1 MITEKNY
8 LSRIEKLRKSMK
20 EKNVDS
26 VFISSYEN
34 RRYYSG
40 FTGSNGWLVITGN
53 SLNIF
58 TDGRYIE
65 QVKHEAPLYTLV
77 VSDQSYQK
85 AMLEAFSSFASSHP
99 LGKKIGFEMGMMSV
113 SLYSELLGRVNN
125 SEFVAFGEEIRSPR
139 DYKDPVEIEMI
150 RRAVKIAEEG
160 FQAIEAKFISGAT
173 ERELA
178 AELQYRMKLAGAD
191 NESFDTIVGS
201 GENGAMPH
209 AKVSDRVLKE
219 GDAIVVDWGAIADGY
234 NSDMTRTLFVGKP
247 EGKMKEVYEIVLE
260 AQMKV
265 LKNLKPG
272 MKTGEADAI
281 ARDHIKAAG
290 YGKEFGHGLGHGVGL
305 AVHEMPSLKEG
316 METVLQPGMVVTVEP
331 GIYLPGIGGVRIE
344 DLVVIT
350 EDGCEVLTSLPK
362 ELKS

>member
-1 MITEKNY
+1 MAE
-8 LSRIEKLRKSMK
+8 M
-20 EKNVDS
+20 NVDS
-26 VFISSYEN
+26 VFICGYEN

-40 FTGSNGWLVITGN
+40 FTGSNGWLVITCD

-65 QVKHEAPLYTLV
+65 QVKQEAPLYTLILA
-77 VSDQSYQK
+77 DQSYQK
-85 AMLEAFSSFASSHP
+85 AMLEAFSCFITAHP
-99 LGKKIGFEMGMMSV
+99 VGKKMGFEMGTMTV
-113 SLYSELLGRVNN
+113 SLYSDLLSRVNCF
-125 SEFVAFGEEIRSPR
+125 EFVAFDEEIRSPR
-139 DYKDPVEIEMI
+139 DFKEPEEIEMI

-160 FQAIEAKFISGAT
+160 FNAVKTKFVSGST

-191 NESFDTIVGS
+191 NESFDTIIGS

-209 AKVSDRVLKE
+209 AKISDRELRD
-219 GDAIVVDWGAIADGY
+219 GDAVVVDWGAIVDGY
-234 NSDMTRTLFVGKP
+234 NSDMTRTLFAGKP
-247 EGKMKEVYEIVLE
+247 EGKMKEVYEIVLK

-281 ARDHIKAAG
+281 AREHIKAAG

-316 METVLQPGMVVTVEP
+316 MQTVLEPGMVVTVEP

-350 EDGCEVLTSLPK
+350 KDGCEILTSLPK
-362 ELKS
+362 EL